1 MISSPRKA
9 GPFHSRNHRSSA
21 SQALID
27 TMGLP
32 QALQDMSTVDLR
44 LVTDAANEPD
54 MQTFASLEGLD
65 VLELDVEVIVL

>member
-1 MISSPRKA
+1 
-9 GPFHSRNHRSSA
+9 
-21 SQALID
+21 
-27 TMGLP
+27 MGLP